1 MYIGKVVVTS
11 KKAPPTFIDEAVEKF
26 REHEKQKVEFDEE
39 RQRHSSGTSV
49 QSLPAD
55 LEQMVLIRENEIGIQ
70 SPKGRGSSDSCTNAS
85 EEDADI
91 PLGGSS
97 NSLHHVLK
105 NVQRQR
111 KLSLE
116 SDIQV
121 MSSSQDSIKNM
132 LSQQA
137 SQNERSEGPDPDNL
151 QKTVFQMTSQ
161 ARKNRTML
169 LQVGLNEISLIS
181 TDKKKVI
188 FERKFTDISFCSQVS
203 CVWIFLIW

>member
-1 MYIGKVVVTS
+1 MIHSHLCEVMYIGKVVVTS

-91 PLGGSS
+91 PLVAAVI
-97 NSLHHVLK
+97 LF
-105 NVQRQR
+105 
-111 KLSLE
+111 
-116 SDIQV
+116 I
-121 MSSSQDSIKNM
+121 MS
-132 LSQQA
+132 
-137 SQNERSEGPDPDNL
+137 
-151 QKTVFQMTSQ
+151 
-161 ARKNRTML
+161 
-169 LQVGLNEISLIS
+169 
-181 TDKKKVI
+181 
-188 FERKFTDISFCSQVS
+188 
-203 CVWIFLIW
+203 